1 MEVIKFYTILKDGF
15 LLRDH
20 PDSIKIENYY
30 EPYIYCISTESKRIN
45 IDNYKFLD
53 WDDIE
58 PIDVIKLKNLDYL
71 HTYSPLSDIHRYL
84 ESGID
89 GNSLIELEDGNE
101 SKIKI
106 LKLMMFYVVEKEL
119 LQKLKLIPKIFLM

>member
-1 MEVIKFYTILKDGF
+1 MVVFIK
-15 LLRDH
+15 DH

-58 PIDVIKLKNLDYL
+58 PVDVIKLKNLNYL
-71 HTYSPLSDIHRYL
+71 HTYSLGDIHKFL

-89 GNSLIELEDGNE
+89 GESLIELDEGNE
-101 SKIKI
+101 KK
-106 LKLMMFYVVEKEL
+106 LKNIEVNDVLRGERV
-119 LQKLKLIPKIFLM
+119 LQKLK